1 MPVLSK
7 CVCAAADLL
16 RLYDLSQETQEA
28 KGDLEYK
35 VQGTVRFERLTF
47 HYPTRPDVKV
57 LNNISFKIAS
67 GECVGVVGASGC
79 GKSTIASLIQRLYEP
94 DEGCI
99 TLDGHRL
106 SETDVRFLR
115 SHIAVVSQIPALF
128 DMSVSQNIA
137 YGMDHCSQEEIEEAA
152 RQANAHDFVLGLP
165 NGYETNLGEN
175 ASLISGGQA
184 QRLQIARAIVR
195 RREVLILDECTSALD
210 PENQAIVMDT
220 IKTVKQGRTTVV
232 VTHKLDLMKMCDR
245 LLVIDAGQVV
255 ESGTFDELVARK
267 GGHFATLA
275 AAGEWAL

>member
-1 MPVLSK
+1 MGNLSFD
-7 CVCAAADLL
+7 CV
-16 RLYDLSQETQEA
+16 
-28 KGDLEYK
+28 
-35 VQGTVRFERLTF
+35 TF
-47 HYPTRPDVKV
+47 HYPSRPDVKV
-57 LNNISFKIAS
+57 LDNISFSVAK
-67 GECVGVVGASGC
+67 GECVGIVGASGC
-79 GKSTIASLIQRLYEP
+79 GKSTITSLLQRLYEP
-94 DEGCI
+94 TQG
-99 TLDGHRL
+99 TVHLDGHQL
-106 SETDVRFLR
+106 SNTDVRFLR

-137 YGMDHCSQEEIEEAA
+137 YGMEQCTQEEVEAAA
-152 RQANAHDFVLGLP
+152 RQANAHDFVESLP

-175 ASLISGGQA
+175 ASLISGGQG

-220 IKTVKQGRTTVV
+220 IKAVKQGRTTIV

-245 LLVIDAGQVV
+245 LLVVDAGQVV
-255 ESGTFDELVARK
+255 ETGSFDELVARK